1 MSGWGLGTHLLSNYG
16 VEHWQLRKT
25 DGRWKI
31 FSVVWTQYEPPKKP
45 AARDAPPVIDT
56 MSLLIIRHGETA
68 LNVARVLQPADTPLS
83 ARGIEQAE
91 ALAHRLSTMNVSA
104 IVSSDLPRALRTAQ
118 AIAAATGAPIETS
131 ALLQERN
138 FGDWRGQPY
147 DGMAINPLT
156 MLEAPPGGESV
167 AVFATAPCT
176 WKPRHATTRTRC
188 QAAEAGPANAHTPSR
203 SCAAPSS
210 RSLNRCALSERI
222 AIRCSFGCTSS

>member
-1 MSGWGLGTHLLSNYG
+1 
-16 VEHWQLRKT
+16 
-25 DGRWKI
+25 
-31 FSVVWTQYEPPKKP
+31 
-45 AARDAPPVIDT
+45 

-167 AVFATAPCT
+167 AVFAQRVADAFAFVVQRRARAGGVLAVVTHGLVIRALLSAHVCLARGVQAPAHLGNTSLSIVGALPPHEAERVNCT
-176 WKPRHATTRTRC
+176 LHLEAATRDD
-188 QAAEAGPANAHTPSR
+188 AH
-203 SCAAPSS
+203 
-210 RSLNRCALSERI
+210 ALS
-222 AIRCSFGCTSS
+222 GG